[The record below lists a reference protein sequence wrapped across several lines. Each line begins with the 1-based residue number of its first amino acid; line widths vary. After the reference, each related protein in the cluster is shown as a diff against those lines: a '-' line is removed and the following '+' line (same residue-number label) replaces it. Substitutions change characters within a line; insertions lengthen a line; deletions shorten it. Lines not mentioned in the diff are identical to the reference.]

1 MIMMTNY
8 CYLKNVSEF
17 VGHRKKITFCLL
29 FLNLVKNKVQKTKLI
44 FLKNKTMADDKELL
58 PKTLHNQL
66 KLITSKANEV
76 DFQKFKGIS
85 NHGNYCFVIYSIII
99 SLS

>member
-1 MIMMTNY
+1 
-8 CYLKNVSEF
+8 
-17 VGHRKKITFCLL
+17 
-29 FLNLVKNKVQKTKLI
+29 
-44 FLKNKTMADDKELL
+44 MADDKELL

-85 NHGNYCFVIYSIII
+85 NHGNYCFVISFIQLLFHCPDVIGYFRGQIDQKKSIRKITSGI
-99 SLS
+99 VFKNL